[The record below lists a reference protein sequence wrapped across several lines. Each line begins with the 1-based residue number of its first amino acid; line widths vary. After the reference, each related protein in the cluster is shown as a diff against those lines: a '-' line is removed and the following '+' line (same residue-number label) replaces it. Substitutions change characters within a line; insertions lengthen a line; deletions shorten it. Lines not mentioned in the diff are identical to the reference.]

1 VGSIFPPTRVIV
13 IRTLQGKMEV
23 IKLSLKTAVT
33 DPHQRILVQ
42 PNDLIMLEY
51 TNFELI
57 MNTMLNNV
65 NLNLSVN
72 QLFSH

>member
-1 VGSIFPPTRVIV
+1 
-13 IRTLQGKMEV
+13 MET

-51 TNFELI
+51 TTFELV

-65 NLNLSVN
+65 NLNFSLN